1 MSSPETVVDPEI
13 AAIGIVYAGL
23 KDLDSDAQ
31 QRVLDFVAGK
41 LKLKVKGA
49 AQDPKSLVAPQH
61 DENLRQNKVATHD
74 QDDFED
80 SDENDGISSTAK
92 KWMKRNGLE
101 PEKLSSIFSLGVD
114 EIDLVAKSVPGK
126 GKKERMHNVYLLKGV
141 ASYLGSG
148 SPRFT
153 YDQVKEALTHY
164 DAFDS
169 GKFFGFFQVICFR
182 SVGEQRS
189 WLYSD
194 RARPRKCDNTAQR
207 DRTVRTRFTGT
218 CTEAHLFRASCPV
231 DRAEAYSTSALS
243 LVLSGNLVDH

>member
-1 MSSPETVVDPEI
+1 MRDF
-13 AAIGIVYAGL
+13 

-41 LKLKVKGA
+41 PKLKVKGA

-74 QDDFED
+74 QDDFDD

-92 KWMKRNGLE
+92 KWMKRNG
-101 PEKLSSIFSLGVD
+101 SSRQIILIFSLGVD

-153 YDQVKEALTHY
+153 YDQVK
-164 DAFDS
+164 
-169 GKFFGFFQVICFR
+169 K
-182 SVGEQRS
+182 
-189 WLYSD
+189 
-194 RARPRKCDNTAQR
+194 P
-207 DRTVRTRFTGT
+207 
-218 CTEAHLFRASCPV
+218 
-231 DRAEAYSTSALS
+231 
-243 LVLSGNLVDH
+243 